1 MKKNHVVII
10 GGGVAGCVAA
20 TAALERG
27 AEVTLVARGV
37 GATALSSGGVTL
49 DGIGSVPAEESER
62 EKAVSLLEKMACL
75 QGDARSAR
83 TYLVNTGAVIE
94 AHFVGPMHAEGA
106 LEELHGKS
114 VLVVGIRGLAS
125 MSPADL
131 AKRLEARGVRKARGT
146 LVDVSGLRR
155 TFDLTHFPLARAIDD
170 TDTAESFVAA
180 VADEAAKADWDLVA
194 LPPVLGLEKWKETA
208 QIFDNVLGRS
218 WFELLSAPP
227 SVPGLRLHR
236 ALLEHAASAGAKIL
250 HADVKGARLE
260 GDRIVEIKAWE
271 GEVSHTLEPDEVVL
285 ATGRFIGGGIMLEG
299 SGAGGAVETLL
310 GLSATMDADRGGG
323 DELLGAGVATD
334 DELRPVDGG
343 GSVVLANLRAAG
355 AVRACGSYAAAKGG
369 LGTAAL
375 LGYRAGVL
383 ASTAAGVE
391 KPRPVGEAK
400 ERTVT
405 ALPRAGQEGC
415 LGCEVCASVCPV
427 LGESLR
433 VGTWYPGPRTVG
445 GLSRSGPLLEAGAEP
460 LSLCT
465 LCGACSSI
473 CPAGVSNHETV
484 ASLRAR
490 LMAEYP
496 DAAPEAYDAMP
507 SMLKKYGNVYGVK
520 LEPIRGP
527 RRNDAQIAFFPGC
540 AMSYFE
546 RDSAERTV
554 KLFEALGIPFSV
566 VDGVCCGGP
575 LDVLGLK
582 PPPDLIEKNRE
593 AVKATGA
600 SVVTAACPRCAHRL
614 SSDLDLEGVRVEH
627 TLETLERILPDI
639 PGELIGRIRRKLGRM
654 KVTYHDPCE
663 LGRYLG
669 KYENARRVLALAGVK
684 LIEMPHTRERSVCC
698 GAGGGLRSVNTKLS
712 REIARSR
719 VAEAMETGAKV
730 ILTECPSC
738 LHNLRTGRK
747 RKQLIKVEDV
757 TALLGGA
764 LED

>member
-1 MKKNHVVII
+1 MKRHVVII
-10 GGGVAGCVAA
+10 GGGAAACVAA
-20 TAALERG
+20 TAAIENG
-27 AEVTLVARGV
+27 AEVTLVARGA

-62 EKAVSLLEKMACL
+62 EKAVSLLERMAGL
-75 QGDARSAR
+75 QGAARSAR

-131 AKRLEARGVRKARGT
+131 AKRLEARGVTKAGST
-146 LVDVSGLRR
+146 LVDVPGLRR

-170 TDTAESFVAA
+170 TDTAESFAAA
-180 VADEAAKADWDLVA
+180 VADEAAKAGWDLVA
-194 LPPVLGLEKWKETA
+194 LPPMLGLDRWKETA
-208 QIFDNVLGRS
+208 EIFNNVLGRS

-236 ALLEHAASAGAKIL
+236 ALQAYAASAGAKIL
-250 HADVKGARLE
+250 HADVRGVKLE
-260 GDRIVEIKAWE
+260 GDRIIEIKAWE
-271 GEVSHTLEPDEVVL
+271 GEVAHTLEPDEVVL

-299 SGAGGAVETLL
+299 TGAGGAVETLL
-310 GLSATMDADRGGG
+310 GLSASMDADKGSG

-334 DELRPVDGG
+334 EELRPVDSAGT
-343 GSVVLANLRAAG
+343 VVLANLRAAG
-355 AVRACGSYAAAKGG
+355 AVRGGGSHAAGTGG
-369 LGTAAL
+369 LGSAAL
-375 LGYRAGVL
+375 LGFRAGVL
-383 ASTAAGVE
+383 ASAAAGAE
-391 KPRPVGEAK
+391 KPRPAGRGKV
-400 ERTVT
+400 RTVT
-405 ALPRAGQEGC
+405 ALPRPGQEGC
-415 LGCEVCASVCPV
+415 LGCEVCAGVCPV
-427 LGESLR
+427 LGESLH

-445 GLSRSGPLLEAGAEP
+445 GLSRSGPFLEAGAEP

-473 CPAGVSNHETV
+473 CPVGASNHETV
-484 ASLRAR
+484 TSLRAR
-490 LMAEYP
+490 LLAEHP
-496 DAAPEAYDAMP
+496 DAAPEAYGAMP
-507 SMLKKYGNVYGVK
+507 SVLEKYGNVYGAK
-520 LEPIRGP
+520 LEPIKGQRRG
-527 RRNDAQIAFFPGC
+527 DAKIAFFPGC
-540 AMSYFE
+540 ALSYFE
-546 RDSAERTV
+546 RASAERTV

-575 LDVLGLK
+575 LDVLGLE

-600 SVVTAACPRCAHRL
+600 EVVTAACPRCAHRL
-614 SSDLDLEGVRVEH
+614 SRDLDLEGVRVEH

-639 PGELIGRIRRKLGRM
+639 PGELIERIRKKLGRM

-663 LGRYLG
+663 LGRYCG
-669 KYENARRVLALAGVK
+669 KYENARRVLDFAGVK
-684 LIEMPHTRERSVCC
+684 LIEMPHTRENSVCC

-712 REIARSR
+712 REISRSR
-719 VAEAMETGAKV
+719 VAEAMETGAEV

-747 RKQLIKVEDV
+747 RKQRIEVDDV